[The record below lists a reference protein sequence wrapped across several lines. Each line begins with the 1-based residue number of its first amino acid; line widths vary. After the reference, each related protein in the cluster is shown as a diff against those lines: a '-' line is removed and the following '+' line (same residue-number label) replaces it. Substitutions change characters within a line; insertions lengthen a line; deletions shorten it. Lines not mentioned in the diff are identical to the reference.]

1 MISRIKERLTNLF
14 FYRYFAFTTT
24 LLSVGYGKYL
34 LDNPGLINNQATYK
48 FMSEFADVFGNVFLP
63 TCLIVAGTLKMIA
76 IYFNWNTKKTF
87 LILLLFIWSL
97 IFAGFL
103 IQFLN
108 GIPAA
113 GFYFSAY
120 VILNLVGAYVE
131 EGRNIGR

>member
-1 MISRIKERLTNLF
+1 
-14 FYRYFAFTTT
+14 
-24 LLSVGYGKYL
+24 
-34 LDNPGLINNQATYK
+34 
-48 FMSEFADVFGNVFLP
+48 MSEFADVFGNVFLP
-63 TCLIVAGTLKMIA
+63 TLLVISGTLKMIA
-76 IYFNWNTKKTF
+76 IYFNWKTKKTF
-87 LILLLFIWSL
+87 LIVQLFIWSL

-103 IQFLN
+103 IQLIN